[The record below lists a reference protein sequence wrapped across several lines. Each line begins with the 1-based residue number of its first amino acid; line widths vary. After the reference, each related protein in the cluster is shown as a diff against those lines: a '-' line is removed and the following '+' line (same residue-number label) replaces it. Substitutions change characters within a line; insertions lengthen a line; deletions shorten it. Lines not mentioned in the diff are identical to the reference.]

1 MFAERAFSV
10 ILCLRVCFFLVFI
23 CTKVLFRKR
32 PRACHC
38 TGRHRS
44 LPSSVYFQSG
54 IQTWR
59 GHIYEIKKKHNH
71 HSKQRTQ
78 RHGSTKH
85 CGSIT
90 TTLRTEN
97 PILQRGKK
105 LEAHEV
111 QELRR
116 THYTAQWIV
125 WIWRV
130 LWVDSVTLATRPCAA
145 LTPAKVVK
153 ALFSLSET
161 CRWIPIGL
169 ISFNHIL

>member
-10 ILCLRVCFFLVFI
+10 ILRFRVCFFLVFI

-59 GHIYEIKKKHNH
+59 GHKYDIKKHNH

-90 TTLRTEN
+90 TTLRTKN

-105 LEAHEV
+105 TRSTRGPGATQDPLHGPV
-111 QELRR
+111 DCLDLTSVVGRLRYPGDPTMCCSHAGQSGQGSFFPLR
-116 THYTAQWIV
+116 NV
-125 WIWRV
+125 SF
-130 LWVDSVTLATRPCAA
+130 DSDR
-145 LTPAKVVK
+145 
-153 ALFSLSET
+153 
-161 CRWIPIGL
+161 
-169 ISFNHIL
+169 FNTT